1 MSYIVRWAETQYN
14 LAQTVFKVLIFSGAR
29 QCGKTTLMKRVL
41 PEEGAFVSLDEA
53 SNRLFAINEPNGF
66 LKNFD
71 RYPCLAIDE
80 VQKAPILFSEIK
92 AFVDRKQ
99 SLRQYLLSGSSNY
112 KTMASVSESM
122 AGRLGEIRLRTLTEG
137 EIQGNNPTFIDRILE
152 KDFSLDMDK
161 ETCSRE
167 AILQKAMRGGFP
179 AIINSSDEQK
189 ALWFDTYVDSL
200 VNKDLLEIQEI
211 RRPAQLKKLL
221 SFCAANSSRVLN
233 VTSCARNLDLS
244 RITLNSYLDLLEKI
258 FLIDC
263 LPAWKPNG
271 GYRVASSPKLFLCD
285 TGLMCHLIGIN
296 QTKAL
301 TNPYDKAQT
310 DLIGNIVETWVYQQL
325 VTLTDINREWSM
337 YHFRNYLGIE
347 VDFLL
352 ENRAGDLIAIEVKA
366 SETIKSEHFKNLR
379 AFKEAFG
386 KTHPIQ
392 SVVLYCGKDVRRFSD
407 DEVAL
412 PMAALW
418 C

>member
-1 MSYIVRWAETQYN
+1 
-14 LAQTVFKVLIFSGAR
+14 
-29 QCGKTTLMKRVL
+29 MKKLL
-41 PEEGAFVSLDEA
+41 PKEGAFVSLDEA
-53 SNRLFAINEPNGF
+53 SNRLFAINEPNSF
-66 LKNFD
+66 LKNYD

-80 VQKAPILFSEIK
+80 VQKAPILFPEIK
-92 AFVDRKQ
+92 AFVDLKP

-137 EIQGNNPTFIDRILE
+137 EIQGNKPTFIHRILE
-152 KDFSLDMDK
+152 KDFSMDK

-167 AILQKAMRGGFP
+167 AILRKAIRGGFP
-179 AIINSSDEQK
+179 AILENDDEQR
-189 ALWFDTYVDSL
+189 ALWFETYVDSL
-200 VNKDLLEIQEI
+200 VNKDLLEVQEI

-221 SFCAANSSRVLN
+221 SFCATNSSRVLN
-233 VTSCARNLDLS
+233 VSSCARDLDLS

-271 GYRVASSPKLFLCD
+271 GYRVASSPKLYLCD

-301 TNPYDKAQT
+301 TNPYDKAQS
-310 DLIGNIVETWVYQQL
+310 DLIGNIVDSWVYQQL

-352 ENRAGDLIAIEVKA
+352 ENHAGDLIAIEVKA
-366 SETIKSEHFKNLR
+366 SETVKSEHFKNLR
-379 AFKEAFG
+379 VFKEAFG
-386 KTHPIQ
+386 KTHRIQ
-392 SVVLYCGKDVRRFSD
+392 SVVLYCGKDVRRFSE

-412 PMAALW
+412 PMAAL
-418 C
+418 CARGGFSYS

>member
-1 MSYIVRWAETQYN
+1 MSYIVRWAEAQYN

-29 QCGKTTLMKRVL
+29 QCGKTTLMERVL

-66 LKNFD
+66 LKE
-71 RYPCLAIDE
+71 YAKYSCLAIDE
-80 VQKAPILFSEIK
+80 VQKAPVLFSEIK

-112 KTMASVSESM
+112 KTMASVTESM

-152 KDFSLDMDK
+152 KDFSLDIDK

-167 AILQKAMRGGFP
+167 AILKKAMRGGFP

-200 VNKDLLEIQEI
+200 VNKDILEIQEI

-221 SFCAANSSRVLN
+221 KICAANSSRILN
-233 VTSCARNLDLS
+233 ISSCARDLELN
-244 RITLNSYLDLLEKI
+244 RITLATYMDLLEMM
-258 FLIDC
+258 FLVDRI
-263 LPAWKPNG
+263 PAWKPRRG
-271 GYRVASSPKLFLCD
+271 ERIATLPKTLIGD

-325 VTLTDINREWSM
+325 VTLTDINREWSI
-337 YHFRNYLGIE
+337 YHFRNRLGLE

>member
-1 MSYIVRWAETQYN
+1 MSYIVRWAEAQYN

-41 PEEGAFVSLDEA
+41 PEEGAFISLNEV

-66 LKNFD
+66 LKE
-71 RYPCLAIDE
+71 YAKYSCLAIDE
-80 VQKAPILFSEIK
+80 VQKAPVLFSEIK

-112 KTMASVSESM
+112 KTMASVTESM

-137 EIQGNNPTFIDRILE
+137 EIQENNPTFIHRILE
-152 KDFSLDMDK
+152 RNFSLDMDK

-167 AILQKAMRGGFP
+167 AILQKVIRGGFP
-179 AIINSSDEQK
+179 AILENNDEQR

-221 SFCAANSSRVLN
+221 SFCAANSSRILN
-233 VTSCARNLDLS
+233 VTGCARDLDLS

-271 GYRVASSPKLFLCD
+271 GYRVTSSPKLFLCD

-301 TNPYDKAQT
+301 TNPYDKAQS
-310 DLIGNIVETWVYQQL
+310 DLIGNIVETWIYQQL

-337 YHFRNYLGIE
+337 YHFRNRLGLE

-366 SETIKSEHFKNLR
+366 SETVKSEHFKNLR
-379 AFKEAFG
+379 AFKEVFG